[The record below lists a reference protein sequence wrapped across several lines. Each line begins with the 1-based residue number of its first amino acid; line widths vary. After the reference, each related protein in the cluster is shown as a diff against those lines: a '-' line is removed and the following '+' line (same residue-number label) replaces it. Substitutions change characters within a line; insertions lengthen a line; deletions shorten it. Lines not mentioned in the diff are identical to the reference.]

1 MSLVISD
8 FLNIDPNYVFFFA
21 FFCMQN
27 LGKRNWIFKAIKY
40 RFQMNFKT
48 KSELEV
54 DILQDELV
62 ISICGQYVLIH
73 A

>member
-1 MSLVISD
+1 MYAE
-8 FLNIDPNYVFFFA
+8 FRKKKLN
-21 FFCMQN
+21 
-27 LGKRNWIFKAIKY
+27 FKGIKY
-40 RFQMNFKT
+40 RFQINFKN